1 MKMLLAVLV
10 LASLLQG
17 CSTVKGIGHLMAGI
31 GDDTIGL
38 SDAIKTEI
46 GKDK

>member
-1 MKMLLAVLV
+1 MRKLIVVLV
-10 LASLLQG
+10 LAILLQG
-17 CSTVKGIGHLMAGI
+17 CSTVRGLGQLVAGI

-38 SDAIKTEI
+38 SDAIKKEI